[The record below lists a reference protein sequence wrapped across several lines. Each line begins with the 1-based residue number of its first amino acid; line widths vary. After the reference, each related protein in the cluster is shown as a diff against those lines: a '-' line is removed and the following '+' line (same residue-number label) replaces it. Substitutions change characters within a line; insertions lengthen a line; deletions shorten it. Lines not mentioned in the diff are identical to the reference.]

1 MYNFSAGLLPHLRS
15 ASQAQ
20 RLNQKRPY
28 SSPSTEPYAAVVD
41 APGVAVDNAESS
53 RMAQHLNGLFSPLQ
67 FPHELAARI
76 LTHSSYRDWRVPHNA
91 RLSFVGAFHQH
102 SGLYKAHGSCRIA
115 QVAVYSTAI
124 FSCSLILLLHSIL
137 KITTSTSFLSAHW
150 IRIRW
155 GSLWHRNGILAE

>member
-1 MYNFSAGLLPHLRS
+1 MHYFLRTVPSRGRVQPASCSMLKTAARSRFVGHVFSRPSSSITAGMQTSISRLSSSSNIYNFSAGLLPHLRS

-91 RLSFVGAFHQH
+91 RLSFVGAFHQ
-102 SGLYKAHGSCRIA
+102 
-115 QVAVYSTAI
+115 
-124 FSCSLILLLHSIL
+124 
-137 KITTSTSFLSAHW
+137 
-150 IRIRW
+150 
-155 GSLWHRNGILAE
+155 